1 MSCSSLSLFER
12 TSSMTTS
19 DPDSRLRIRVDI
31 HRERRPEMRLADQS
45 MKQRLQAF
53 QRRPPPRSR
62 KNCRLARLTRFFAL
76 LSVLCD
82 STNVLYRIM
91 PDVFLDFVPN
101 VRGRSENAML
111 VTYVKSG
118 VSIHHLWCQSRHL
131 ALTRVSTPV
140 SRIFLRPCQA
150 PPQVYNLVM
159 ADHSSWCLFLEAY

>member
-45 MKQRLQAF
+45 TKQRLQAF